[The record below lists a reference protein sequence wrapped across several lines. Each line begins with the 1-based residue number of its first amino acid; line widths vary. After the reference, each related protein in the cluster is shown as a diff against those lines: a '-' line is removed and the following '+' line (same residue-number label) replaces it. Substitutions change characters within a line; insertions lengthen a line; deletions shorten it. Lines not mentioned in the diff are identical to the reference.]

1 MKLIG
6 VSEGGDWKKPSQ
18 VLLIGPLLEAL
29 LEAVLPPQKPCRL
42 LHRKR
47 LLVMSSLPTPPVDSL
62 HFPVHCHAP
71 FMRLT
76 CPQ

>member
-6 VSEGGDWKKPSQ
+6 LSEGGDWKKTSQ

-47 LLVMSSLPTPPVDSL
+47 LLVMSSLPTLPVDSL
-62 HFPVHCHAP
+62 PRSLPCS
-71 FMRLT
+71 ML
-76 CPQ
+76 CG